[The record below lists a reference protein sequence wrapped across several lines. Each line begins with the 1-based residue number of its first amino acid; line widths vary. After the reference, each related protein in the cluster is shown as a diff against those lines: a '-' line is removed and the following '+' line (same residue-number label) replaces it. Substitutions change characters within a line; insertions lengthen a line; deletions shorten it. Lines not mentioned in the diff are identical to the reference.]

1 MKLIKIILVN
11 LFNYG
16 FLEYIKMSFY
26 ELVYLSKSEYRKH
39 FFHDESI
46 TTNYEKINFK
56 NQSLIFDGPYHPTP
70 IYHLKLIEKVLKKID
85 LKSFT
90 FIDFG
95 CGAGRVTFFFRKMFK
110 KIIGIDINQNYK
122 KFFNEKIF
130 FLKDIRKIQSLDDLS
145 IIKDENN
152 FVLFFFRPI
161 EDDSLFRIIEVFRKK
176 KIYIVTINVKKN
188 NSEKF
193 YLVYEKY
200 FAEPSRNIIIYSNF
214 RSTK

>member
-1 MKLIKIILVN
+1 MKLIKVILVN

-26 ELVYLSKSEYRKH
+26 ELVYLSRSEYRKH

-46 TTNYEKINFK
+46 TTNYEEIDFK

-70 IYHLKLIEKVLKKID
+70 IYHLKLIEKVLQKMN

-122 KFFNEKIF
+122 KFFNEEIF
-130 FLKDIRKIQSLDDLS
+130 FLKDIRKIKSLNDLP
-145 IIKDENN
+145 IIKDTNN
-152 FVLFFFRPI
+152 FVLFFYRPI
-161 EDDSLFRIIEVFRKK
+161 EDNSLFKIIKVFNKK
-176 KIYIVTINVKKN
+176 KIYIITINVKKN
-188 NSEKF
+188 NLENLS
-193 YLVYEKY
+193 LVYEKY
-200 FAEPSRNIIIYSNF
+200 FADTSRNIIIYSNF
-214 RSTK
+214 

>member
-1 MKLIKIILVN
+1 MKLIKVILVN

-26 ELVYLSKSEYRKH
+26 ELVYLSRSEYRKH

-46 TTNYEKINFK
+46 TTNYEEIDFK

-70 IYHLKLIEKVLKKID
+70 IYHLKLIEKVLQKMN

-122 KFFNEKIF
+122 KFFNEEIF
-130 FLKDIRKIQSLDDLS
+130 FLKDIRKIKSLNDLP
-145 IIKDENN
+145 IIKDNNN
-152 FVLFFFRPI
+152 FVLFFYRPI
-161 EDDSLFRIIEVFRKK
+161 EDNSLFKIIKVFNKK
-176 KIYIVTINVKKN
+176 KIYIININIKKN
-188 NSEKF
+188 NSENLS
-193 YLVYEKY
+193 LVYEKY
-200 FAEPSRNIIIYSNF
+200 FADTSRNIIIYSNF
-214 RSTK
+214 

>member
-1 MKLIKIILVN
+1 MKLIKVILVN

-26 ELVYLSKSEYRKH
+26 ELVYLSRSEYRKH

-46 TTNYEKINFK
+46 TTNYEEIDFK

-70 IYHLKLIEKVLKKID
+70 IYHLKLIEKVLQKMN

-122 KFFNEKIF
+122 KFFNEEIF
-130 FLKDIRKIQSLDDLS
+130 FLKDIRKIKSLNDLP
-145 IIKDENN
+145 IIKDNNN
-152 FVLFFFRPI
+152 FVLFFYRPI
-161 EDDSLFRIIEVFRKK
+161 EDNSLFKIIKVFNKK
-176 KIYIVTINVKKN
+176 KIYIITINVKKN
-188 NSEKF
+188 NSENLS
-193 YLVYEKY
+193 LVYEKY
-200 FAEPSRNIIIYSNF
+200 FADTSRNIIIYSNF
-214 RSTK
+214 